1 MTTSTW
7 ISIIATFAV
16 IVFSTFGRKSFNGI
30 RLLIPVGILGYFG
43 ATYLKDVPTGGN
55 NGWLLAASILFGA
68 LIGVVLIGLA
78 SVERD
83 DKGKTYVT
91 TGIASVAVMAIVFIL
106 RIVLIEWVTHHL
118 EKAYLY
124 SVQHHFDLNL
134 IAPAFVLM
142 AIAMVVVRIGGVV
155 VKVKRVKIG
164 AELRDKRVLN

>member
-1 MTTSTW
+1 MTNSTW
-7 ISIIATFAV
+7 ISIFATFAV

-55 NGWLLAASILFGA
+55 NGWLLAASILIGA
-68 LIGVVLIGLA
+68 LIGAVLIPLA

-83 DKGKTYVT
+83 NKGKTYVT
-91 TGIASVAVMAIVFIL
+91 TGIASVAVMAIAFIL
-106 RIVLIEWVTHHL
+106 RIVLVEWVTHHM

-164 AELRDKRVLN
+164 AELQDQRVLN